1 MKKTLLSALLVLP
14 LATVSTASADD
25 VTCRGTIGARAIDG
39 TVVVPSGA
47 TCTLSGTR
55 VDGDVKVERGG
66 TLTVQSARIDG
77 NIQSEG
83 FRSVTVSGGSVGGSI
98 QLKEG
103 GPISIRNVRVNGDIQ
118 LEKNRAGAQVFTNVV
133 GGNLQCQGNVNISG
147 GGNRVDGNK
156 EDQCRRF

>member
-1 MKKTLLSALLVLP
+1 MKKILLSALLVLP
-14 LATVSTASADD
+14 FATLSTASADD
-25 VTCRGTIGARAIDG
+25 VTCRGTIGARSIDG

-55 VDGDVKVERGG
+55 VDGDVKVQRGG
-66 TLTVQSARIDG
+66 TLITQSARIGG
-77 NIQSEG
+77 NVQSEG

-103 GPISIRNVRVNGDIQ
+103 GPISVRSVRVNGDIQ
-118 LEKNRAGAQVFTNVV
+118 LEKNRTSARVYSNVV
-133 GGNLQCQGNVNISG
+133 GGNLQCQGNVNIAG

-156 EDQCRRF
+156 EDQCRSF